1 MPPFR
6 CTHGTPLVSIEHGF
20 PPSRSAASDGE
31 PWPNLPA
38 QHRKDVLAAPADSA
52 RCRSGPR
59 VTETVTAIVAAHPPG
74 TASPAQTVARSFAR
88 IRNRDDPAIFIS
100 LRDENEAIAEGEA
113 LSARDAAQ
121 LPLFGVPVGVKDNI
135 DVAGLPTTAA
145 CPAFSYTPSHDATAV
160 ARLRAAG
167 AIIIGKTNLD
177 QFATGLVGVRSPYG
191 IPKNPMRGD
200 LIPGG
205 SSSGSAVAVS
215 AGLVPLALGTD
226 TAGSGRVPAM
236 LNNIVGLKPSLGLIS
251 TAGVVPA
258 CRTLDCVSMF
268 SLTTDDAMIA
278 LKVMAGPDG
287 ADPFSRHRPL
297 AEMTAFPGALR
308 LGIPRNGQLIFFGD
322 HASEQAYG
330 EALTRWTS
338 LGATLVEFDLE
349 PFYETARLLYEGP
362 WVAER
367 YLVIR
372 NLLASSPDSIHP
384 VTREITAAGARL
396 TAADTFA
403 ALYRLQA
410 LRRVAERT
418 FGHIDALV
426 LPTAPTV
433 YSTAQVLANPIELN
447 SRLGTYTNFVNL
459 LDLCGL
465 ALPAA
470 IRPDGIPFGITLLAP
485 AGHDALLASIGRVF
499 HADTKLNMGGRSL
512 PQPPLATLPQ
522 DLGGDEIAIAVV
534 GAHLS
539 GMALNCELK
548 ALGGR
553 LLEAAM
559 TAPDY
564 RLYALPTTP
573 PKPGML
579 RVEKGAGSSI
589 ELELWA
595 LSAAAFGKFVAAI
608 PPPLSIGTV
617 RLADGRGVK
626 GFIVEPADVD
636 GARDISAF
644 GGWRAFVMEKV
655 AV

>member
-1 MPPFR
+1 M
-6 CTHGTPLVSIEHGF
+6 T
-20 PPSRSAASDGE
+20 
-31 PWPNLPA
+31 
-38 QHRKDVLAAPADSA
+38 
-52 RCRSGPR
+52 
-59 VTETVTAIVAAHPPG
+59 
-74 TASPAQTVARSFAR
+74 PAQTVARSYQR
-88 IRNRDDPAIFIS
+88 IRDYNDPAVFIS
-100 LRDENEAIAEGEA
+100 LRVERDALAEAEGLA
-113 LSARDAAQ
+113 AKNASA
-121 LPLFGVPVGVKDNI
+121 LPLYGVPVAVKDNI
-135 DVAGLPTTAA
+135 DALGMATTAA
-145 CPAFSYTPSHDATAV
+145 CPAFAYAPVHDSTAV
-160 ARLRAAG
+160 AKLRAAG
-167 AIIIGKTNLD
+167 AIVIGKTNLD

-191 IPKNPMRGD
+191 IPVNPIRSD

-251 TAGVVPA
+251 NAGVVPA
-258 CRTLDCVSMF
+258 CRTLDCISVF
-268 SLTTDDAMIA
+268 SLTVDDAMRA
-278 LKVMAGPDG
+278 LAVMAGPDG
-287 ADPFSRHRPL
+287 ADPFSQNRPL
-297 AEMTAFPGALR
+297 GAVTTFPEKLR
-308 LGIPRNGQLIFFGD
+308 LGVPRNGQLIFFGD
-322 HASEQAYG
+322 KASEKAYG
-330 EALTRWTS
+330 DALARWTS
-338 LGATLVEFDLE
+338 LGAAPVEFDLE

-384 VTREITAAGARL
+384 VTREITAAGSRL

-410 LRRVAERT
+410 LRRIAART

-426 LPTAPTV
+426 VPTAPTA

-459 LDLCGL
+459 LDLCAL

-470 IRPDGIPFGITLLAP
+470 MRPDGIPFGITLLAP
-485 AGHDALLASIGRVF
+485 AGHDAQLASIGRAF
-499 HADTKLNMGGRSL
+499 HADTRLRMGAKGL
-512 PQPPLATLPQ
+512 TQPPLAAPSLE
-522 DLGGDEIAIAVV
+522 LRGDEIAIAVV

-539 GMALNCELK
+539 GMALNSELT

-553 LLEAAM
+553 LLEAAA

-564 RLYALPTTP
+564 KLYALATTP

-579 RVEKGAGSSI
+579 RVAPGKGLAI
-589 ELELWA
+589 ELEVWA
-595 LSAAAFGKFVAAI
+595 LSAAAFGQFVAAI
-608 PPPLSIGTV
+608 PPPLTVGTI
-617 RLADGRGVK
+617 RLSDGRGVK
-626 GFIVEPADVD
+626 GFLVEAAAID

-644 GGWRAFVMEKV
+644 GGWRAYVEEMQRAAE
-655 AV
+655 

>member
-1 MPPFR
+1 M
-6 CTHGTPLVSIEHGF
+6 
-20 PPSRSAASDGE
+20 
-31 PWPNLPA
+31 
-38 QHRKDVLAAPADSA
+38 
-52 RCRSGPR
+52 
-59 VTETVTAIVAAHPPG
+59 TETVAEIVAAHRAG
-74 TASPAQTVARSFAR
+74 RLTPAQTVARSYAR
-88 IRNRDDPAIFIS
+88 IREHNDPAIFIS
-100 LRDENEAIAEGEA
+100 LRDEKAAVAEAEA
-113 LSARDAAQ
+113 LAARDAAT
-121 LPLFGVPVGVKDNI
+121 LPLYGVPVAVKDNI

-145 CPAFSYTPSHDATAV
+145 CPAFSYSPSRDSTAV

-167 AIIIGKTNLD
+167 AIVVGKTNLD

-191 IPKNPMRGD
+191 VPVNPLRAD

-215 AGLVPLALGTD
+215 TGLVPLSLGTD

-251 TAGVVPA
+251 TAGLVPA
-258 CRTLDCVSMF
+258 CRTLDCVSVF
-268 SLTTDDAMIA
+268 ALTVDDAVTA
-278 LKVMAGPDG
+278 LTAMAGPDS
-287 ADPFSRHRPL
+287 ADPYSRDRPL
-297 AEMTAFPGALR
+297 AQLSPFPADLR
-308 LGIPRNGQLIFFGD
+308 LGVPRAGQLIFFGD
-322 HASEQAYG
+322 KVSEAAYG
-330 EALTRWTS
+330 EALKRWTA

-349 PFYETARLLYEGP
+349 PLYETARLLYEGP

-372 NLLASSPDSIHP
+372 DLLASSPDAIHP
-384 VTREITAAGARL
+384 VTREITIAGARL
-396 TAADTFA
+396 SAADTFA
-403 ALYRLQA
+403 ALYRLQG
-410 LRRVAERT
+410 LRSVAGRA
-418 FGHIDALV
+418 FAAIDALV

-470 IRPDGIPFGITLLAP
+470 MRSDDIPFGITLLAP
-485 AGHDALLASIGRVF
+485 AGRDAQLASIGRVF
-499 HADTKLNMGGRSL
+499 HADTRLPMGARSL
-512 PQPPLATLPQ
+512 PQPPLAALPTG
-522 DLGGDEIAIAVV
+522 LCGDEIAIAVV

-539 GMALNCELK
+539 GMALNGELK

-553 LLEAAM
+553 LLEQAQ

-564 RLYALPTTP
+564 RLYALATTP

-579 RVEKGAGSSI
+579 RVSAGAGSSI

-595 LSAAAFGKFVAAI
+595 LSAASFGKFVAAV

-617 RLADGRGVK
+617 RLADGGSVK
-626 GFIVEPADVD
+626 GFIVEAADID
-636 GARDISAF
+636 GAREISAF
-644 GGWRAFVMEKV
+644 GGWRAFVKE
-655 AV
+655 AAEG

>member
-1 MPPFR
+1 
-6 CTHGTPLVSIEHGF
+6 
-20 PPSRSAASDGE
+20 
-31 PWPNLPA
+31 
-38 QHRKDVLAAPADSA
+38 
-52 RCRSGPR
+52 
-59 VTETVTAIVAAHPPG
+59 VTETVAAILAAHRAG
-74 TASPAQTVARSFAR
+74 TVRPAQTVARSFQR
-88 IRNRDDPAIFIS
+88 IRDHNDPAIFIS
-100 LRDENEAIAEGEA
+100 LRDEKEAIAEAEA
-113 LSARDAAQ
+113 LSAKDAAQ
-121 LPLFGVPVGVKDNI
+121 LPLYGIPVAVKDNI

-145 CPAFSYTPSHDATAV
+145 CPAFSYLPSRDATAI

-167 AIIIGKTNLD
+167 AIIVGKTNLD

-191 IPKNPMRGD
+191 IPINPMRAD

-251 TAGVVPA
+251 TSGVVPA
-258 CRTLDCVSMF
+258 CRTLDCVSVF
-268 SLTTDDAMIA
+268 SLGVDDAMAA
-278 LKVMAGPDG
+278 LTAMAGPDH
-287 ADPFSRHRPL
+287 ADPYSRNRPL
-297 AEMTAFPGALR
+297 AGMSAFPGNLR
-308 LGIPRNGQLIFFGD
+308 LGVPRGGQLIFFGD
-322 HASEQAYG
+322 KASEIAYG
-330 EALTRWTS
+330 DALRRSTA

-362 WVAER
+362 WVTER

-372 NLLASSPDSIHP
+372 DLLASSPDAIHP
-384 VTREITAAGARL
+384 VTREITIAGARL
-396 TAADTFA
+396 SAADTFA

-410 LRRVAERT
+410 LRKTAERA
-418 FGHIDALV
+418 FAGIDALV

-485 AGHDALLASIGRVF
+485 AGNDAQLASIGRVF
-499 HADTKLNMGGRSL
+499 HADTKLTMGARGL
-512 PQPPLATLPQ
+512 PQPPLAALRR
-522 DLGGDEIAIAVV
+522 DVGEGEIAIAVA

-539 GMALNCELK
+539 GMALNGELK
-548 ALGGR
+548 GFGGR
-553 LLEAAM
+553 LLEAAR

-564 RLYALPTTP
+564 KLYALDTTP

-579 RVEKGAGSSI
+579 RVKAGTGSSI
-589 ELELWA
+589 ELEVWA

-617 RLADGRGVK
+617 RLSDGRDVK
-626 GFIVEPADVD
+626 GFIVEPAAVD

-644 GGWRAFVMEKV
+644 SGWRAFV
-655 AV
+655 ADAAAG

>member
-1 MPPFR
+1 
-6 CTHGTPLVSIEHGF
+6 
-20 PPSRSAASDGE
+20 
-31 PWPNLPA
+31 
-38 QHRKDVLAAPADSA
+38 
-52 RCRSGPR
+52 
-59 VTETVTAIVAAHPPG
+59 VTETVAAIVAAHRAG
-74 TASPAQTVARSFAR
+74 MLSPAETIARSYQR
-88 IRNRDDPAIFIS
+88 IRDHDDPAIFIS
-100 LRDENEAIAEGEA
+100 LRDEKQAVAEAEA
-113 LSARDAAQ
+113 LSKRKDAAT
-121 LPLFGVPVGVKDNI
+121 LPLYGVPVAVKDNI
-135 DVAGLPTTAA
+135 DALGMPTTAA
-145 CPAFSYTPSHDATAV
+145 CPAFAYSPAHDATAV

-191 IPKNPMRGD
+191 IPNNPIRGD

-236 LNNIVGLKPSLGLIS
+236 LNNIVGLKPSLGLVS

-258 CRTLDCVSMF
+258 CRTLDCVSVF
-268 SLTTDDAMIA
+268 SLTVDDAMTA
-278 LKVMAGPDG
+278 LEVMAGPDG
-287 ADPFSRHRPL
+287 ADPFSRNRPL
-297 AEMTAFPGALR
+297 AAMTEFPTRLR
-308 LGIPRNGQLIFFGD
+308 LGVPRNGQLIFFGD
-322 HASEQAYG
+322 KASEQAYG
-330 EALTRWTS
+330 EALKRWTS

-372 NLLASSPDSIHP
+372 NLLASSPDAIHP

-396 TAADTFA
+396 TAAETFA
-403 ALYRLQA
+403 ALYRLQG
-410 LRRVAERT
+410 LRRIAERA
-418 FGHIDALV
+418 FANLDAIV

-433 YSTAQVLANPIELN
+433 YSKAQVLANPIELN

-470 IRPDGIPFGITLLAP
+470 MRPDGIPFGITLLAP
-485 AGHDALLASIGRVF
+485 AGRDAQLASIGRVF
-499 HADTKLNMGGRSL
+499 HADTALTMGSKHL
-512 PQPPLATLPQ
+512 AQPPLAVVPASA
-522 DLGGDEIAIAVV
+522 GDDIAIAVV

-539 GMALNCELK
+539 GMALNGELRE
-548 ALGGR
+548 LGGR
-553 LLEAAM
+553 LLETAK

-564 RLYALPTTP
+564 RLYALDTTP
-573 PKPGML
+573 AKPGML
-579 RVEKGAGSSI
+579 RVATGTGASI
-589 ELELWA
+589 ELEIWA
-595 LSAAAFGKFVAAI
+595 LSAAAFGKFVAAV

-617 RLADGRGVK
+617 RLADGRGIK
-626 GFIVEPADVD
+626 GFIVEATDID
-636 GARDISAF
+636 GAHDISSF
-644 GGWRAFVMEKV
+644 GGWRAFMEEAA